1 MQIQARFCLG
11 EVTRC
16 KMYAPNP
23 EGKDKQ
29 WVPVEGVRVKLSP
42 VTGEPFGSA
51 TPGGSLKWSLP
62 IRKQRMSFSTRLLGK
77 STTCFS
83 HHGRPDMA
91 QLGDATMKVHITWD
105 SEPTE
110 EAKNFV
116 RIEVLKVLQTTFQE
130 DSWFSELVRT
140 EVHKALEEERIE
152 LGKAMYKGSQR

>member
-1 MQIQARFCLG
+1 
-11 EVTRC
+11 
-16 KMYAPNP
+16 
-23 EGKDKQ
+23 
-29 WVPVEGVRVKLSP
+29 
-42 VTGEPFGSA
+42 
-51 TPGGSLKWSLP
+51 
-62 IRKQRMSFSTRLLGK
+62 
-77 STTCFS
+77 
-83 HHGRPDMA
+83 MA